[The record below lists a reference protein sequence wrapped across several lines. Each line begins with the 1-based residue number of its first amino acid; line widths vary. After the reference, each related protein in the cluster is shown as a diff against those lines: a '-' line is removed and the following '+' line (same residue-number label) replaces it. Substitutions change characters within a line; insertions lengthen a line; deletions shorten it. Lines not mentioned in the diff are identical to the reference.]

1 MSMPFLNKLLVK
13 AIFSDAPEL
22 NLTAFDM
29 GEEMVNISFD
39 ENVVNRVRTATGAMG
54 SLSIFIPV
62 TATVSIAKSSPAF
75 DNYKKRILSNGY
87 IGGTLTIYDDVN
99 EKWVLEEVSINPQN
113 IGALNGTIANFD
125 FQLQGNMQVNKDAL
139 APFM

>member
-13 AIFSDAPEL
+13 AIYSDAPEL

-29 GEEMVNISFD
+29 GEEMINISFD
-39 ENVVNRVRTATGAMG
+39 ENVVNRIRTATGAMG

-62 TATVSIAKSSPAF
+62 TAVVSIAKSSPAF
-75 DNYKKRILSNGY
+75 DSYKKRILSNGY

-99 EKWVLEEVSINPQN
+99 EKWILEDVSINPQN
-113 IGALNGTIANFD
+113 VGALNGTIANFD